1 MANTK
6 ENLTRAL
13 QGLWRSRSNDPSQL
27 PAGLKFSPFNY
38 GLGNNEYQIASTDFR
53 LDTSDPLQGAL
64 AGDHSDYPEGL
75 ISYSTVTVET
85 QRRAAQGFVIP
96 YAVIE
101 ALQGENP
108 FLDLADDAMK
118 AVSNQLLDRFTLD
131 FVAEVGAGF
140 AAPAA
145 GGLDL
150 STLTTDA
157 VAYFNSVI
165 QEIEQGSGKKCTHA
179 LMGKEAVMAM
189 ANLDSITD
197 GPGVA
202 IGSSAE
208 AQRRLGYTS
217 PERVKTFFRDMYG
230 IELLV
235 EDRTYLAAGTGA
247 YTLGANMVIGN
258 VDPRGG
264 SMATFMKSPDI
275 IDFNVRETAFPKVEG
290 LVVTGDSHWKIE
302 VTDPAAGRAIALT
315 LP

>member
-38 GLGNNEYQIASTDFR
+38 GLGNNEYQIASTDLR
-53 LDTSDPLQGAL
+53 LNTSDPKQGAVTS
-64 AGDHSDYPEGL
+64 DHADYPEGL
-75 ISYSTVTVET
+75 ISYSTVTVATE
-85 QRRAAQGFVIP
+85 RRAAQGFVIP
-96 YAVIE
+96 YSVIE
-101 ALQGENP
+101 ALQGENS

-145 GGLDL
+145 GALDL
-150 STLTTDA
+150 SVLSTDA
-157 VAYFNSVI
+157 VAYFNSVV
-165 QEIEQGSGKKCTHA
+165 QEIEQAAGKRVTHA
-179 LMGKEAVMAM
+179 IMGKEAVMAM
-189 ANLDSITD
+189 ANLDSIAN
-197 GPGVA
+197 GPGIAV
-202 IGSSAE
+202 GSSAATE
-208 AQRRLGYTS
+208 RRLGYTS
-217 PERVKTFFRDMYG
+217 PDRVRSFFREMYG

-235 EDRTYLAAGTGA
+235 EDRTYLNAGTGA

-302 VTDPAAGRAIALT
+302 VTDPTAGRAIALT